1 MLLLALKFGQVPS
14 EDPNKVGKL
23 TFEDPDL
30 ADTRMV
36 RAVRAEGEWRYCA
49 SFTSYIGGDCDPDPA
64 SPCDVR
70 VFVSILRSTS
80 TEETKLCQARKEMD
94 EA

>member
-1 MLLLALKFGQVPS
+1 VLLFAVESGQVPS

-36 RAVRAEGEWRYCA
+36 RAVRAEGKR
-49 SFTSYIGGDCDPDPA
+49 
-64 SPCDVR
+64 R
-70 VFVSILRSTS
+70 
-80 TEETKLCQARKEMD
+80 
-94 EA
+94 

>member
-1 MLLLALKFGQVPS
+1 MLLLALEFGQVPS

-49 SFTSYIGGDCDPDPA
+49 SFTSYIGGDCDPVPA

-70 VFVSILRSTS
+70 VFVCILRSTF
-80 TEETKLCQARKEMD
+80 TEETKLCQARKRMD